1 MEVPNVVS
9 AFLQFV
15 VQNADMHSSCV
26 ARTDTPFRQHV
37 RTTTTT
43 STTVVSA
50 QGRSCLCV
58 RLFCRYT
65 SGRHVCWKGLFCSE
79 TEGESTLESCLA
91 TALHHSAPRQEREE
105 AANAAPRGQTDRHQ
119 CEARHP
125 AGARASG
132 VWRPGAQTLAMRV
145 LAGRAAELV
154 ESSVLRFLT
163 ASALEAKRKEEQE
176 EEDQELDKRKTKKKK
191 IRRKLPK
198 TSSSRHRPSCGAVR
212 TRTSGQSSCG
222 SCFCSSGSVSGCR

>member
-105 AANAAPRGQTDRHQ
+105 AANAAPRGQTTGTS
-119 CEARHP
+119 A
-125 AGARASG
+125 
-132 VWRPGAQTLAMRV
+132 RPGIPPEPAPQGCGAPVPRLWPCGCW
-145 LAGRAAELV
+145 LAGQLNWWNPPC
-154 ESSVLRFLT
+154 SGSLRL
-163 ASALEAKRKEEQE
+163 LRWKPRGGEAG